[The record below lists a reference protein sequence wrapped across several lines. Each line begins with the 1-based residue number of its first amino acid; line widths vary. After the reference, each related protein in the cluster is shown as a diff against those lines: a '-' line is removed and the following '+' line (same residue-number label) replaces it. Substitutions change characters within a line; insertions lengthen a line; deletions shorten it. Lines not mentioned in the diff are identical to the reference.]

1 MRLSKINTLAFGALF
16 VGLMAACGGGNG
28 KPKIVDAPTGDSG
41 SGSGDACN
49 VLTQM
54 GCDTGQ
60 KCTWV
65 EDTMTLG
72 HVGCA
77 PDGTVDVGG
86 ACAYGSPGA
95 TGYDNCK
102 AGLACVHKTC
112 KTICD
117 QNGGTPMCDAQHSC
131 QVYDGLFG
139 PSGMEA
145 AGVCDPVCNPLDD
158 NDFDGSGSAHTKT
171 GSACGSADGCYGI
184 WNGDGPTHFSCSGV
198 VEPTYVNRTECVYT
212 AGPAGTPSCANSA
225 GNSYLNGCAAGY
237 IPVFFEKTGSQTVIC
252 SAYCAPADCSSGSG
266 NCGAG
271 SSTVNKIGASP
282 HRCNNTDAEGT
293 FTAPQDSCVY
303 GWFIA
308 ALGQQGSGD
317 LPASPYNDTT
327 GLCLAHA
334 NYDLADSTFMNTST
348 TPWPECET
356 MVASGS
362 DNTNCYGAY
371 MGSAANLTQ
380 CYAADFGCVS
390 TTTGGIKTAFKHGL
404 RERLKH
410 FPYTIRTS
418 YHQPAQL

>member
-1 MRLSKINTLAFGALF
+1 
-16 VGLMAACGGGNG
+16 MAACGGGNG
-28 KPKIVDAPTGDSG
+28 KPKIVDAPQNGGSDSG
-41 SGSGDACN
+41 TVDACN

-60 KCTWV
+60 KCTWIH
-65 EDTMTLG
+65 DTMTLG

-77 PDGTVDVGG
+77 PDGTVDVAG
-86 ACAYGSPGA
+86 ACTFGAPGA
-95 TGYDNCK
+95 AGYDNCK
-102 AGLACVHKTC
+102 AGLACVHSTC

-145 AGVCDPVCNPLDD
+145 AGVCDPLCNPLDD
-158 NDFDGSGSAHTKT
+158 NDIKGSGSKP
-171 GSACGSADGCYGI
+171 GSACGTGSAADGCYGI

-198 VEPTYVNRTECVYT
+198 VNPTLTNRAECTT
-212 AGPAGTPSCANSA
+212 AANCANA
-225 GNSYLNGCAAGY
+225 GGNPYLNGCAAGY

-252 SAYCAPADCSSGSG
+252 SAYCKPADCSSDKGCGSG
-266 NCGAG
+266 NVNSVGA
-271 SSTVNKIGASP
+271 VP
-282 HRCNNTDAEGT
+282 HRCNNTDAQGT
-293 FTAPQDSCVY
+293 FTTPNDTCVY

-308 ALGQQGSGD
+308 AIGQQGSGA

-327 GLCLAHA
+327 GLCLAHG
-334 NYDLADSTFMNTST
+334 NYDLADSTGMNATT
-348 TPWPECET
+348 TPWPECST

-362 DNTNCYGAY
+362 GGSNCYGAY
-371 MGSAANLTQ
+371 MGSAANLTE

-390 TTTGGIKTAFKHGL
+390 TTTGGITTAFEQGL
-404 RERLKH
+404 RERMKH
-410 FPYTIRTS
+410 FAYTIRTS